1 MSWKD
6 GMKKLLPQRSAAQ
19 KEIEALEK
27 EISERKK
34 KIMMLKNN
42 EKIGK
47 LQKKNEKLGGR

>member
-1 MSWKD
+1 MSLRD
-6 GMKKLLPQRSAAQ
+6 GMKKLLPQRSATQ

-34 KIMMLKNN
+34 KIMILKNN
-42 EKIGK
+42 KKIDG

>member
-6 GMKKLLPQRSAAQ
+6 GMKKLLPQGSATR

-34 KIMMLKNN
+34 KILVLKNN
-42 EKIGK
+42 ERISR
-47 LQKKNEKLGGR
+47 LQKKNEKLGGH

>member
-6 GMKKLLPQRSAAQ
+6 GMKKLLPQRSATQ

-27 EISERKK
+27 EIGERKK

-42 EKIGK
+42 EKIGR
-47 LQKKNEKLGGR
+47 LQKKNEKLGGH

>member
-6 GMKKLLPQRSAAQ
+6 GMKKLLPQRSATQ

-34 KIMMLKNN
+34 KIMILKNN
-42 EKIGK
+42 KKIDG